1 MLASTEP
8 PSSRAPRSI
17 RQDIRAGLTIALGF
31 SMLAFAIIAIGT
43 VAGLLGAGKA
53 SDVSELLRGLPFIIA
68 GYFAAGFLGGVAFWA
83 TRPLRRWLVG
93 WALTGAVIG
102 TISYGAV
109 GLSGILGYV
118 YFGVNI
124 LDFKSASEAW
134 SLWPGLSFG
143 IGVIVGVPLGIYYWY
158 KDRSKAQQG
167 AA

>member
-8 PSSRAPRSI
+8 ASSGPSSI
-17 RQDIRAGLTIALGF
+17 RQDIRGGLTIALGF
-31 SMLAFAIIAIGT
+31 SILAFLIIVVGT
-43 VAGLLGAGKA
+43 VAGLLGAAKA
-53 SDVSELLRGLPFIIA
+53 GEISQLLRGLPLIIA

-93 WALTGAVIG
+93 WALTGAVLG

-109 GLSGILGYV
+109 GLSGVLGYV

-124 LDFKSASEAW
+124 FDFKSQSEAW
-134 SLWPGLSFG
+134 SMWPGLSIG
-143 IGVIVGVPLGIYYWY
+143 IGVVVGLPVGIYYWF
-158 KDRSKAQQG
+158 KDRAKPGPG